1 MYDIVA
7 LPSEQRTSVRVME
20 TAVALRELRDDDL
33 EVLYQNQ
40 ADPESAAMAGVE
52 ARDRDEFLTHQA
64 RVTADLE
71 ALQRVIMLD
80 GCQVAGEIAAW
91 RAASG
96 AREIGYRIGR
106 RYWGQGVATAALV
119 TFLADFGERP
129 LYAHVLKTNASSIR
143 VLEKCG
149 FAQIPEGEELDDDPE
164 AYEFALR

>member
-71 ALQRVIMLD
+71 ALQ
-80 GCQVAGEIAAW
+80 
-91 RAASG
+91 
-96 AREIGYRIGR
+96 
-106 RYWGQGVATAALV
+106 
-119 TFLADFGERP
+119 
-129 LYAHVLKTNASSIR
+129 
-143 VLEKCG
+143 
-149 FAQIPEGEELDDDPE
+149 
-164 AYEFALR
+164 